1 MGKTINYK
9 TLASIGIWI
18 ICLAGYP
25 FDFRYALGYPFMVPI
40 IIGFLLLSVL
50 LIKNGLEHS
59 IRIQRSLML
68 LYCCLIFFWLFQ
80 MAIRCDLSY
89 ISNIFQVLCIV
100 IIFLAIK
107 NFVGVYSISQQFIY
121 FMIANCIGGTIIMLL
136 LIVHNFPPLFQF
148 AQHDGRLGSFY
159 YLTFTNTVFDTGAFS
174 IIRYSG
180 LFDEPGNVAYGCMF
194 ALIINRLTLKSRKAE
209 LLLLILPIFTFSLA
223 HFVTAI
229 LYILFFYWKRTKL
242 ILSLA
247 ILLTCTF
254 IILKSTKDT
263 DYNRIYS
270 LTLERLE
277 QGDDGTIKGNNRED
291 LEQNALLYFKENP
304 ILGKGKTAFA
314 GNTGEIGA
322 NIFFYG
328 ALYGI
333 LGYIFIYII
342 LYYLIFFLIIKHN
355 VILEWCDGLKCCLLI
370 IINLFQRPDMTGIFP
385 LFTLTIFALCVFH
398 LYEKNSF
405 QLKYE

>member
-40 IIGFLLLSVL
+40 IIGFLLLCEL
-50 LIKNGLEHS
+50 LIKKGLEHS
-59 IRIQRSLML
+59 IRTQKSLML

-89 ISNIFQVLCIV
+89 ISNIFQVLCII
-100 IIFLAIK
+100 IIFLSIR
-107 NFVGVYSISQQFIY
+107 NFVGVSSISQQFIY

-136 LIVHNFPPLFQF
+136 LIAHNFPPLFQF
-148 AQHDGRLGSFY
+148 TQHDGRLGSFY

-180 LFDEPGNVAYGCMF
+180 LFDEPGNVSYGCMF

-209 LLLLILPIFTFSLA
+209 LMLLILPIFTFSLA

-229 LYILFFYWKRTKL
+229 LYIIFFYWKRTKL
-242 ILSLA
+242 ILWLV
-247 ILLTCTF
+247 ILLACSF
-254 IILKSTKDT
+254 IILKSTKGT

-277 QGDDGTIKGNNRED
+277 QGDDGTIKGNNREN
-291 LEQNALLYFKENP
+291 LKQNALIYFKENP
-304 ILGKGKTAFA
+304 ILGKGKTAFE

-333 LGYIFIYII
+333 VGYIFIYII
-342 LYYLIFFLIIKHN
+342 IYYLILFIIIKHN
-355 VILEWCDGLKCCLLI
+355 VMPEWHEGLKCCLLI

-385 LFTLTIFALCVFH
+385 LFSLTIFALCVFH
-398 LYEKNSF
+398 AYEKNPIP
-405 QLKYE
+405 LKY